1 MSLLSKCKGRPPRCC
16 CCPFLLGR
24 NNGRRKRDYE
34 EDSGGFGE
42 ESESRRKRLRQWPP
56 LPRVVLIS
64 GVGVERERLIGG
76 KGGSADVW
84 CNGEHRNKYLC
95 VGCWEEDVLRGC
107 SNRPEAGELYV

>member
-1 MSLLSKCKGRPPRCC
+1 MSLLSKCKGRPPPRCC

-42 ESESRRKRLRQWPP
+42 ESRRKRLRQWPP

-107 SNRPEAGELYV
+107 SNRPEAGELAYV

>member
-1 MSLLSKCKGRPPRCC
+1 MRCSTLPPPPFTGNVISGRPSR
-16 CCPFLLGR
+16 R
-24 NNGRRKRDYE
+24 NNGRKRDYE

-42 ESESRRKRLRQWPP
+42 ESRRKRLRQWPP

-107 SNRPEAGELYV
+107 SNRPEAGELAYA

>member
-1 MSLLSKCKGRPPRCC
+1 MSLLSKCKGRPPPRCC

-42 ESESRRKRLRQWPP
+42 ESRRKRLRQWPP

>member
-1 MSLLSKCKGRPPRCC
+1 MSLLSKCKGRPPPRCC

-42 ESESRRKRLRQWPP
+42 ESRRKRLRQWPPP

>member
-1 MSLLSKCKGRPPRCC
+1 MSLLSKCKGRPPPRCC

-42 ESESRRKRLRQWPP
+42 ESRRKRLRQWPP

-107 SNRPEAGELYV
+107 SNRPEAGELAYA